1 LGESYLCQERWVQ
14 NLKSYYTFFVTDGRL
29 CSTIFSDLKARI
41 FVSYVDRESIKPTK
55 FIFKEE
61 EKCEIYPISFR
72 MLRKKKRLIQTILSQ
87 NSSLENFC
95 LSMKS
100 KCNACFESCLFSF
113 KQIEILK
120 KDEVLKELSR
130 HHHPKN
136 RMINKK
142 SRSLQQGKD
151 ELRKHY
157 ETVHFLK
164 N

>member
-1 LGESYLCQERWVQ
+1 MLIENQLSQLILYLKKKRNV
-14 NLKSYYTFFVTDGRL
+14 
-29 CSTIFSDLKARI
+29 
-41 FVSYVDRESIKPTK
+41 K
-55 FIFKEE
+55 FILLVSEC
-61 EKCEIYPISFR
+61 CE
-72 MLRKKKRLIQTILSQ
+72 KKKRLIQTILSQ